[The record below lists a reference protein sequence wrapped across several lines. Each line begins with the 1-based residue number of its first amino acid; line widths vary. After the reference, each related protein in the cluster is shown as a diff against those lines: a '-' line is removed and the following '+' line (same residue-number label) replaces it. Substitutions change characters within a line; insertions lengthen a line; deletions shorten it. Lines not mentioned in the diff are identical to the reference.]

1 MEQYRRCHGRDGGGR
16 YQREKKRQIELY
28 RVERDA
34 KRAEREKKNLERQ
47 RVNAARAAA
56 KQADEPCEA
65 EPTEAAL

>member
-1 MEQYRRCHGRDGGGR
+1 M
-16 YQREKKRQIELY
+16 
-28 RVERDA
+28 ERDA

-56 KQADEPCEA
+56 RQADEPCEA